1 MISTGGAPAD
11 DLHASGRT
19 HEAVPRDATS
29 AGEGTQQRRAHTDE
43 PARAPALLS
52 QATLAG

>member
-1 MISTGGAPAD
+1 MIGTAGAPAD